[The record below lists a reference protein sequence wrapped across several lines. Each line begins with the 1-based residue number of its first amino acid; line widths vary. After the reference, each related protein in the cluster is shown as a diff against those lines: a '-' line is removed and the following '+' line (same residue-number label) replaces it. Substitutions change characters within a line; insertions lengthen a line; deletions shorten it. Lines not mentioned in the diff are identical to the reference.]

1 MKYLLVVVI
10 VLSVMLIFA
19 ACSRTQGEIEKEVI
33 SEEAEND
40 GIVVDEQTKY
50 LPYNPN
56 LALEFNEGNLK
67 EIYLA
72 GGCFWGVEA
81 YMMRIYGVFDVVSGY
96 ANGNTENPK
105 YEDLIYNNSGHA
117 ETVVVRYDPQYT
129 DLETL
134 LTHYFKIIDPL
145 SLNRQ
150 GNDAGVQ
157 YRTGIYYTDDEAK
170 MIVEAFVAKEQ
181 LKYDDQIVVE
191 VEPLDQFFLAEG
203 YHQDYLDKNPLGY
216 CHIDLN
222 QVTEIVIVENNYPK
236 PSDEVLREKLTQAQ
250 YEVTQKSYTEKAF
263 GNEYWDNFEAG
274 IYVDIVTGEPLFS
287 SLDKFESSC
296 GWPSFAKAI
305 VPEVVTYHKD
315 TTFNLNR
322 VEVRSRAGDSHLGH
336 LFEDG
341 PEELGGLRFCINSAS
356 IDFIPVEDLQ
366 TRGYGYLLQLFR

>member
-1 MKYLLVVVI
+1 MKYLLIVVI
-10 VLSVMLIFA
+10 VLSIMLIFT
-19 ACSRTQGEIEKEVI
+19 ACSQTQGEVKQEVI
-33 SEEAEND
+33 TEEAEHD

-50 LPYNPN
+50 LPNNPN
-56 LALEFNEGNLK
+56 LALEFNEGKLK

-157 YRTGIYYTDDEAK
+157 YRTGIYYTDNEAK
-170 MIVEAFVAKEQ
+170 MIAEAFVAKEQ
-181 LKYDDQIVVE
+181 LKYDDLIVVE

-236 PSDEVLREKLTQAQ
+236 PSEEVLREKLTQAQ
-250 YEVTQKSYTEKAF
+250 YEVTQNSYTEKAF

-287 SLDKFESSC
+287 SLDKFESAC

-305 VPEVVTYHKD
+305 IPEVVTYHED
-315 TTFNLNR
+315 TTFNLKR

-366 TRGYGYLLQLFR
+366 AKGYGYLLQLFR